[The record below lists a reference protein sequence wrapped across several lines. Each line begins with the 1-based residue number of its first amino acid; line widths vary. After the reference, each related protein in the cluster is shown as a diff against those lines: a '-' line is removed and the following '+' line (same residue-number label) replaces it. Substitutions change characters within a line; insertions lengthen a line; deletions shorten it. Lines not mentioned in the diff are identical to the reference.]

1 MKNVRLL
8 PSNPANAVSAVLF
21 GGVLGSLLGPGALA
35 QVEQW
40 DMLGKY
46 RCYERI
52 QWNQLGNIPSKFI
65 YIQTSAIFVD

>member
-1 MKNVRLL
+1 MIVNQHLIKLYIHPGAKCWNLRLL

-46 RCYERI
+46 
-52 QWNQLGNIPSKFI
+52 S
-65 YIQTSAIFVD
+65 

>member
-40 DMLGKY
+40 EMLGV
-46 RCYERI
+46 I
-52 QWNQLGNIPSKFI
+52 QVLRTDPVEPARKLLQQI
-65 YIQTSAIFVD
+65 YIHPN